1 METLQ
6 NRLDELNIKYIVY
19 GKTNCPFCEKAKSL
33 LEKLNVQFDYLILDK
48 DYTREELL
56 ELAPDAKTVPQI
68 WQDIEGNLF
77 HIGGYTELK
86 ELFSD
91 PVEAALNEGL
101 TLSVVFTKADGS
113 ERTMLCTKDPLI
125 ISERYTPQEKK
136 TDRVYKEPEG
146 VARVFDLEKNDW
158 RSFRYDSVKSYT
170 VIMEEDV

>member
-6 NRLDELNIKYIVY
+6 DRLDELNIKYIVY

-68 WQDIEGNLF
+68 WQDINGNLF

>member
-6 NRLDELNIKYIVY
+6 DRLDELNIKYIVY
-19 GKTNCPFCEKAKSL
+19 GKTNCPFCEKAKSF

-113 ERTMLCTKDPLI
+113 ERTMLCTKNFQYIPEEKRPTTD
-125 ISERYTPQEKK
+125 SESKATNVMK
-136 TDRVYKEPEG
+136 VY
-146 VARVFDLEKNDW
+146 DLEKQDW
-158 RSFRYDSVKSYT
+158 RSFRLESVKSFT
-170 VIMEEDV
+170 VVEEE